1 MISYDKG
8 GGLMFIHLIETIFAT
23 LIMLGLVISF
33 PTFFMWLIV
42 IGLALGI
49 KDKMECNRKG
59 SEFNGK

>member
-1 MISYDKG
+1 
-8 GGLMFIHLIETIFAT
+8 MFVHLIETIFAT

-33 PTFFMWLIV
+33 PTFFMWLII